1 MSGLDKKLN
10 KKPSG
15 MCGFSLLYAAELAL
29 GIGAIFGFL
38 AVLALVLMP
47 WAFVLIATFI
57 AVLAL
62 ATAVVLLT
70 IPANPLSG
78 KLTKT
83 KGELSILP
91 KHVRARNVYRLNH
104 PSRQILKR
112 TVSKKHKSFILSGR
126 VY

>member
-1 MSGLDKKLN
+1 MSGLDKKLIE
-10 KKPSG
+10 KPSE
-15 MCGFSLLYAAELAL
+15 MRSFKLLYAAELAL

-38 AVLALVLMP
+38 AVLALVMMP

-83 KGELSILP
+83 KGELSSLP
-91 KHVRARNVYRLNH
+91 KYVRADGLRLTH
-104 PSRQILKR
+104 PTHQTLKR
-112 TVSKKHKSFILSGR
+112 TNSKKHKLFVLSM
-126 VY
+126 